1 MQLMEMMLDAVDGD
15 DAGSRRVEK
24 SCELCPS

>member
-1 MQLMEMMLDAVDGD
+1 MLTNYRKGAVDGD

-24 SCELCPS
+24 PCELCPS